1 MASRFFYNLKGFLKH
16 VRFWYVLFTSLI
28 IIALVN
34 GLFEIIEDIFFS
46 GVPFEHLRLLFFTRG
61 VVTALLVIVWALWTV
76 YKYRGMYRQK
86 LEEVEERYR
95 SIIENSADAI
105 ISLDNQ
111 NIITTWNIGAEK
123 TFGWKEKELI
133 GKSITVLLPQD
144 FLDKHELDYLTERVG
159 KDGYVQNYETE
170 RLTKT
175 GSRIHVQLT
184 EALINNETGEPVGK
198 ALIMRDVTEQRLNE
212 EKLQQSERLA
222 TVGHLA
228 AGVAHEIGN
237 PLTAI
242 SSLVQLLQRKTDD
255 VFVLESLTKI
265 RDQINR
271 IHKIERDLVDF
282 SRPSSAEMKQA
293 QINDIIQSAIGLMK
307 HDTRFRSIE
316 VVLDLKREL
325 PRVMCVPD
333 QIHQVIANLLLNA
346 ADAVKDCEH
355 PRIILHTTSNGDTVQ
370 INVEDNGIGISKELQ
385 QKIFEPFFTTKPVGK
400 GTGLGLSV
408 SHGIIT
414 KIGGDIRVES
424 TAGKGAKFII
434 ELPQGDFQ
442 PVAKRNEE

>member
-1 MASRFFYNLKGFLKH
+1 MTSLILYNLKEFLKH

-28 IIALVN
+28 IIAFMY
-34 GLFEIIEDIFFS
+34 GLFEIIEDVFLSSI
-46 GVPFEHLRLLFFTRG
+46 PFERLRWLFFIRG
-61 VVTALLVIVWALWTV
+61 LVTALLVIIWALWTV
-76 YKYRGMYRQK
+76 YKYRGMYRQR

-111 NIITTWNIGAEK
+111 NSITTWNNGAEK
-123 TFGWKEKELI
+123 IFGWKEKEMV
-133 GKSITVLLPQD
+133 GTSVAALLPQD
-144 FLDKHELDYLTERVG
+144 FLDKHELDYLTERVR

-170 RLTKT
+170 CLTKT
-175 GSRIHVQLT
+175 GKRIHVQLT
-184 EALINNETGEPVGK
+184 EALINNEAGEPAGK

-242 SSLVQLLQRKTDD
+242 SSLVQLLQRKTEDA
-255 VFVLESLTKI
+255 FVLESLTKV

-316 VVLDLKREL
+316 VILDLEREL

-333 QIHQVIANLLLNA
+333 QVHQVIANLLLNA

-355 PRIILHTTSNGDTVQ
+355 PRIALRTTSRGDTIQ
-370 INVEDNGIGISKELQ
+370 IKVEDNGHGIPKELQ

-414 KIGGDIRVES
+414 KIGGNIRVES
-424 TAGKGAKFII
+424 AAGEGAKFII
-434 ELPQGDFQ
+434 ELPQEDFQ
-442 PVAKRNEE
+442 PVKRNEE

>member
-1 MASRFFYNLKGFLKH
+1 MMSSFFNNIKEFLRH
-16 VRFWYVLFTSLI
+16 TRLWYVLFTSMI
-28 IIALVN
+28 IVAFVY
-34 GLFEIIEDIFFS
+34 GFFEIIEDVFFS
-46 GVPFEHLRLLFFTRG
+46 NIPFEHLRWLFFTRG
-61 VVTALLVIVWALWTV
+61 FVTALLVSIWASWTV
-76 YKYRGMYRQK
+76 YNYRGLYRQK
-86 LEEVEERYR
+86 LEEMEKRYR
-95 SIIENSADAI
+95 NIIENSADAI
-105 ISLDNQ
+105 ISLDTQHN
-111 NIITTWNIGAEK
+111 ITTWNKGAEK
-123 TFGWKEKELI
+123 TFGWKAEEMI
-133 GKSITVLLPQD
+133 GKPITVLVPQD
-144 FLDKHELDYLTERVG
+144 ILEKREQEHLTEQAMKG
-159 KDGYVQNYETE
+159 GYVQNYETD
-170 RLTKT
+170 RLTKS
-175 GSRIHVQLT
+175 GRRIHIHLT
-184 EALINNETGEPVGK
+184 EALINDETGNVIGE

-255 VFVLESLTKI
+255 AFVLESLTKV

-307 HDTRFRSIE
+307 HDTRFRNIE
-316 VVLDLKREL
+316 VSLELEHEL
-325 PRVMCVPD
+325 PRVTCVPD

-346 ADAVKDCEH
+346 ADATKDNEH
-355 PRIILHTTSNGDTVQ
+355 PRIILRTRSHERDIT
-370 INVEDNGIGISKELQ
+370 IEVEDNGIGIPKELQ

-414 KIGGDIRVES
+414 KIGGNIRVES
-424 TAGKGAKFII
+424 AAGKGAKFII
-434 ELPQGDFQ
+434 ELPV
-442 PVAKRNEE
+442 PRSKE